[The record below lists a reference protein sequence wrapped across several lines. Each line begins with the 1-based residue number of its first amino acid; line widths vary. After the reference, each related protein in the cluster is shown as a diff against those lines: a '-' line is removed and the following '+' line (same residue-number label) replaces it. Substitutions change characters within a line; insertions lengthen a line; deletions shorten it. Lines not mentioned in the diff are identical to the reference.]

1 MSTHIPVEEIVASED
16 NQRHINKCVQ
26 QLVNRAAPNT
36 VLQAQKKCFGLS
48 VGITAISLRKSWVS
62 FRQSKNCALPPLLG
76 YVWGVV
82 SDAMDDLISH

>member
-36 VLQAQKKCFGLS
+36 VLQAQKKVLRFVCRDYCH
-48 VGITAISLRKSWVS
+48 ITQEELGKLQTKQELYSAAAAWVRMGCS
-62 FRQSKNCALPPLLG
+62 IRCNG
-76 YVWGVV
+76 
-82 SDAMDDLISH
+82 